1 MELRPVRELQTDAGK
16 READHLSDLGVKDSS
31 MVVLIDDDG
40 AEMVTVNPW
49 IYRRLTSK
57 VGQANVFNPDY
68 AVGDGEREAQGKHSG

>member
-1 MELRPVRELQTDAGK
+1 MELRPVRELRTDAGK

-40 AEMVTVNPW
+40 AELVTVNPW
-49 IYRRLTSK
+49 VYKRLTSK

-68 AVGDGEREAQGKHSG
+68 VAPDGVGEAK

>member
-1 MELRPVRELQTDAGK
+1 MELRPINELTTQAGK

-49 IYRRLTSK
+49 VYKRLTSR
-57 VGQANVFNPDY
+57 VGVRGVF
-68 AVGDGEREAQGKHSG
+68 AVGE